1 MGLFYSIE
9 NFDKINVIGKIYKVN
24 LKLQAF
30 AGETGPDCL
39 FIEPGEPFIL
49 LGKGLS
55 PDEKKILYQGK
66 ICWIVNFAFSEKDCR
81 LQIIE

>member
-30 AGETGPDCL
+30 AGESGPNYL
-39 FIEPGEPFIL
+39 VIEPEEPFIL
-49 LGKGLS
+49 LGEGMS
-55 PDEKKILYQGK
+55 SQEKKILYRGK
-66 ICWIVNFAFSEKDCR
+66 ICWITNFAFSEKK
-81 LQIIE
+81 LLS